1 MKYPP
6 KMHSMFPKKGQIT
19 KLNKQYETM
28 RKAQLELTEKK
39 NKVDRCKTQHM
50 GLMAGE
56 TWLKGELV
64 NWKIE
69 LMKLPR
75 TQHKEISK
83 WRT

>member
-1 MKYPP
+1 
-6 KMHSMFPKKGQIT
+6 MFPQKGQIT

-39 NKVDRCKTQHM
+39 NKIDRCKTQQM

-56 TWLKGELV
+56 TRLKGELV
-64 NWKIE
+64 KWKID

-75 TQHKEISK
+75 MQHKEISK
-83 WRT
+83 WKT